1 MKILV
6 LGGTGGTGR
15 AIVREAHTNG
25 HEVVVLAR
33 SSKKAAPL
41 RDTATIVPGD
51 ALDPVTVTIALSGCD
66 GVISALGPTRL
77 SPLKEVT
84 LLSGSTRVLV
94 EAMQAQ
100 GVRRL
105 VAITGMG
112 AGDSRGHGGFLYD
125 RLFQPLLLGPIYK
138 DKDRQEAL
146 IRASGLDWTILRP
159 SVLTDGPATRTV
171 RALTDLHSFHGGKVS
186 RADVARFAVIELERM
201 DWKGKAPIIS
211 Q

>member
-1 MKILV
+1 M
-6 LGGTGGTGR
+6 
-15 AIVREAHTNG
+15 
-25 HEVVVLAR
+25 
-33 SSKKAAPL
+33 L

-51 ALDPVTVTIALSGCD
+51 ALDPVAVTRALAGCE
-66 GVISALGPTRL
+66 GVISALGPTKL

-84 LLSGSTRVLV
+84 LLSDSTRVLV

-112 AGDSRGHGGFLYD
+112 AGDSRGQGGFLYD

-138 DKDRQEAL
+138 DKDRQEAI
-146 IRASGLDWTILRP
+146 IRSSGLDWTIMRP
-159 SVLTDGPATRTV
+159 SVLTDGQETETV
-171 RALTDLHSFHGGKVS
+171 RVLTDLQDFHGGKIS
-186 RADVARFAVIELERM
+186 RIDVARCVVAEFERQ
-201 DWKGKAPIIS
+201 DWKGQAPIIS